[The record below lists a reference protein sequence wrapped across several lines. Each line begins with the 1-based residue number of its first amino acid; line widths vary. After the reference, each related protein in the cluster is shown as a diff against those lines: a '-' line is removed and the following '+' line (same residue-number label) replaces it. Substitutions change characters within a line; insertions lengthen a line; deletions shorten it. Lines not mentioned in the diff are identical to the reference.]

1 MVWAAYWAFFSVFEI
16 PFPGNGDRSRRRL
29 GSNEELMRRKSE
41 HLVLAGPFGRQV
53 SEADDAHALREP
65 SFDRS
70 LDEVGREEGERDCH
84 IYFAGTAAVSRCD
97 AAKLLLALTLNAAAP
112 AVSRW
117 IEPAGTAKTYS
128 RPASRKW

>member
-1 MVWAAYWAFFSVFEI
+1 MGDGKTN
-16 PFPGNGDRSRRRL
+16 FPIKLNDIEPVTQQMREGASR
-29 GSNEELMRRKSE
+29 
-41 HLVLAGPFGRQV
+41 
-53 SEADDAHALREP
+53 
-65 SFDRS
+65 
-70 LDEVGREEGERDCH
+70 ER
-84 IYFAGTAAVSRCD
+84 D

>member
-1 MVWAAYWAFFSVFEI
+1 LIGFTRVA
-16 PFPGNGDRSRRRL
+16 L
-29 GSNEELMRRKSE
+29 G
-41 HLVLAGPFGRQV
+41 F
-53 SEADDAHALREP
+53 
-65 SFDRS
+65 
-70 LDEVGREEGERDCH
+70 EEGERL
-84 IYFAGTAAVSRCD
+84 GTAAVSRCD